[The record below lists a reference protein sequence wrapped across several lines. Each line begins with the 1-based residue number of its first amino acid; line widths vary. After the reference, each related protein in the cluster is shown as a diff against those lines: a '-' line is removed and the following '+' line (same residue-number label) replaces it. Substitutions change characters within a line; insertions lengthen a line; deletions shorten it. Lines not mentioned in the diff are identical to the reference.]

1 MNRALIALLALAV
14 SLAAPTAGAASLA
27 PAPGRQ
33 TTPITRV
40 ETTEPA
46 VALTF
51 DACAT
56 MKQAN
61 SFDRAIFDVLRAE
74 SVPAT
79 IFVSGRWVESHPEV
93 MRELAKDALFEFGG
107 HSYQHPH
114 MAKLPA
120 VNIAGEIDK
129 TEAALARFGKKSVA
143 FRPPFGEW
151 SQRVLD
157 VVHEKR
163 LQTVLWDVVSGDP
176 SVGTTADRMTR
187 EVLRR
192 TKPGSIVIFHI
203 NGRGHNTAEALPDIV
218 RGLRAR
224 GLRFVQLSDLL
235 ARRQPVLVA
244 SPTKTP
250 SPDATRNEP
259 PAFAPK
265 PLGPARA
272 PGKGMPV
279 ATVTPASAVTAP
291 VATPPVAPPPPPVA
305 TRALP
310 EKPAHPDDTLP
321 LSPEFFAKPER

>member
-1 MNRALIALLALAV
+1 M
-14 SLAAPTAGAASLA
+14 PP
-27 PAPGRQ
+27 PARQ
-33 TTPITRV
+33 TSPITRV
-40 ETTEPA
+40 ETREPA

-79 IFVSGRWVESHPEV
+79 IFVSGRWVQAHPEV
-93 MRELAKDALFEFGG
+93 MFELSKDALFEFGG

-114 MAKLPA
+114 MANMPA
-120 VNIAGEIDK
+120 VAIAGEIDK
-129 TEAALARFGKKSVA
+129 TEAALARYGKKSVA

-157 VVHEKR
+157 VVREKR

-224 GLRFVQLSDLL
+224 GLRFVPLSELL
-235 ARRQPVLVA
+235 ARKQPLLVA
-244 SPTKTP
+244 SGAKGAPQDP
-250 SPDATRNEP
+250 AGSEP
-259 PAFAPK
+259 PAFVAPAPK
-265 PLGPARA
+265 PLGPAHG

-279 ATVTPASAVTAP
+279 ATAPVAPPPAATPP
-291 VATPPVAPPPPPVA
+291 VATPPAAPPPAPVA
-305 TRALP
+305 ARSLP

-321 LSPEFFAKPER
+321 LSPEFFAKPDR